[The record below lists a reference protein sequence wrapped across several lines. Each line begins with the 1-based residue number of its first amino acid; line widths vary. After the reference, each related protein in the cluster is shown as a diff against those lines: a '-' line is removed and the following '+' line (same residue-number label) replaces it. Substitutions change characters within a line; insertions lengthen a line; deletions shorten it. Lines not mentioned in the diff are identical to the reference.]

1 MPVVFGIALSQIR
14 KQRKEMRRRGS
25 HEKLGDQLLV
35 DSLKNIKQES
45 ALGLIRLMP
54 LVIWGLNLEDDEF

>member
-1 MPVVFGIALSQIR
+1 
-14 KQRKEMRRRGS
+14 MRRCAN
-25 HEKLGDQLLV
+25 EKLGDQLLQ

>member
-1 MPVVFGIALSQIR
+1 
-14 KQRKEMRRRGS
+14 MRRDTN
-25 HEKLGDQLLV
+25 EKLGDQLLL